1 MSNTKIIVVT
11 LVKNE
16 AWMLE
21 RFLSTC
27 SQFADHIIVSDE
39 STGLDNSLDIYPRY
53 PKVILHHKLGHSLRE
68 EAARAFIRRRF
79 VFQEARKI
87 VCDKRIII
95 AIDSDEI
102 ISANIFETPEWKTV
116 LNSEPGT
123 LFHLQ
128 WVTLW
133 KNYKQYR
140 VDYPDL
146 YGSYKRQIWVDDGVS
161 EIPVIG
167 YLGMHMAYNPLH
179 ARKHIYLNDIVCLH
193 YQACNWPRM
202 ESKHRFYR
210 AYEKSNIEKL
220 SDMAIYRIYGHML
233 SQKIECQ
240 TSPTK
245 WFDGWEKMGID
256 MTSTENMELTHWDL
270 NVISMLQQHGSDFFA
285 LQDIWRVDWSKL
297 VNQAKEERKIPMD
310 FVFKKPKKRF
320 FSRLFHIY
328 MRLTIDI
335 KFIRFIER
343 KLFQKGF
350 LYES

>member
-1 MSNTKIIVVT
+1 MSDTKIIVVT
-11 LVKNE
+11 IVKDE

-39 STGLDNSLDIYPRY
+39 STGQDNSLDIYPRY
-53 PKVILHHKLGHSLRE
+53 PKVILHHNPGIAVRGD
-68 EAARAFIRRRF
+68 IRRRF

-87 VCDKRIII
+87 DCEKRIII

-102 ISANIFETPEWKTV
+102 ISANMLESPEWKTV

-123 LFHLQ
+123 LLHLQ

-133 KNYKQYR
+133 KNHRQYR
-140 VDYPDL
+140 ADYPYL
-146 YGSYKRQIWVDDGVS
+146 YGSYNRQIWVDDGIS

-167 YLGMHMAYNPLH
+167 FEGQHMAYNPLH
-179 ARKHIYLNDIVCLH
+179 AKKHIYLNEIVCLH
-193 YQACNWPRM
+193 YQACSWQRM

-210 AYEKSNIEKL
+210 AYEKSYIRKL
-220 SDMAIYRIYGHML
+220 SDLAIYRIYGHM

-240 TSPTK
+240 PSPTK

-256 MTSTENMELTHWDL
+256 MTSTENVEITHWDL
-270 NVISMLQQHGSDFFA
+270 SVISMLQQHGSDFFA
-285 LQDIWRVDWSKL
+285 FQDIWRVDWSKL
-297 VNQAKEERKIPMD
+297 VNQAKEEEKIPMD

-335 KFIRFIER
+335 KIIRFIEG
-343 KLFQKGF
+343 KIFYKGF